1 MVLVFLRECKNTI
14 FLRDMQITDSQ
25 IAIRTTVPCVKKI
38 FGSETFRWKNFA
50 ERRVIANFASTK
62 HCMLWKVRNMS

>member
-1 MVLVFLRECKNTI
+1 
-14 FLRDMQITDSQ
+14 MQITDSQ

-62 HCMLWKVRNMS
+62 HCMLWKVKNMS